1 MADQK
6 TEDRG
11 RKTEDGRQRADLAAS
26 RHSVLCPLS
35 SDTYLCFDFGNK
47 KIGAAVG
54 QTITATASPL
64 QTIRSINQN
73 PNWEIITKLIQE
85 WRPAG
90 LVVGISR
97 QADGSDNPIT
107 HRMLKFCRQLEGRYQ
122 LPVYQ
127 QDETLSTFEAKQL
140 LFDEVSVN
148 AGKLWEVQDQLAAQL
163 ILQTWLND
171 YKNRIIKC

>member
-1 MADQK
+1 MVKQD
-6 TEDRG
+6 
-11 RKTEDGRQRADLAAS
+11 
-26 RHSVLCPLS
+26 PLLTKINT
-35 SDTYLCFDFGNK
+35 DTYLGFDFGNK
-47 KIGAAVG
+47 KIGIAVG

-64 QTIRSINQN
+64 QIIRSINQN
-73 PNWEIITKLIQE
+73 PNWEIITKLIHE
-85 WRPAG
+85 WHPAG
-90 LVVGISR
+90 LVVGISK

-107 HRMLKFCRQLEGRYQ
+107 QRMLKFCRQLEGRYQ

-148 AGKLWEVQDQLAAQL
+148 ASKLWEVQDQLAAQL

-171 YKNRIIKC
+171 YKKGSLSARNT

>member
-1 MADQK
+1 MAKLD
-6 TEDRG
+6 
-11 RKTEDGRQRADLAAS
+11 
-26 RHSVLCPLS
+26 PLLTKINT
-35 SDTYLCFDFGNK
+35 DTYLGFDFGNK
-47 KIGAAVG
+47 KIGIAIG
-54 QTITATASPL
+54 QIITTTASPL

-73 PNWEIITKLIQE
+73 PNWEIITRLIQE

-90 LVVGISR
+90 LVVGISK

-107 HRMLKFCRQLEGRYQ
+107 PRMLKFCRQLEGRYQ

-140 LFDEVSVN
+140 LFDEVNVN
-148 AGKLWEVQDQLAAQL
+148 ASRLWEVQDQLAAQL

-171 YKNRIIKC
+171 YKKRIIKC

>member
-1 MADQK
+1 MVKHDQLLTK
-6 TEDRG
+6 TH
-11 RKTEDGRQRADLAAS
+11 A
-26 RHSVLCPLS
+26 
-35 SDTYLCFDFGNK
+35 DTYLGFDFGNK
-47 KIGAAVG
+47 KIGTAVG

-73 PNWEIITKLIQE
+73 PNWEIITKLIHV
-85 WRPAG
+85 WHPAG
-90 LVVGISR
+90 LVVGISK

-107 HRMLKFCRQLEGRYQ
+107 QRMLKFCRQLESRYQ
-122 LPVYQ
+122 LPVFQ

-148 AGKLWEVQDQLAAQL
+148 ASRLWEVQDQLAAQL

-171 YKNRIIKC
+171 YKKGSLSARNT

>member
-1 MADQK
+1 MIQDPIITKAN
-6 TEDRG
+6 
-11 RKTEDGRQRADLAAS
+11 A
-26 RHSVLCPLS
+26 
-35 SDTYLCFDFGNK
+35 DTYLGFDFGNK

-73 PNWEIITKLIQE
+73 PNWEIIGKLIQE
-85 WRPAG
+85 WQPAG
-90 LVVGISR
+90 LVVGVSR

-107 HRMLKFCRQLEGRYQ
+107 SRMLKFCRQLEGRYK

-140 LFDEVSVN
+140 LFDEVSLN

-171 YKNRIIKC
+171 YKQRTIKC